1 MFPTDSRVGDFLWL
15 IATAPSALT
24 AQPLCSPLLD
34 AGVNVREEL
43 STPMKECEHPQMEF
57 GSSVPC
63 C

>member
-1 MFPTDSRVGDFLWL
+1 MVDSHSSRC
-15 IATAPSALT
+15 T

-34 AGVNVREEL
+34 AGVKVGEVI
-43 STPMKECEHPQMEF
+43 SVPMKECEHPQMEL